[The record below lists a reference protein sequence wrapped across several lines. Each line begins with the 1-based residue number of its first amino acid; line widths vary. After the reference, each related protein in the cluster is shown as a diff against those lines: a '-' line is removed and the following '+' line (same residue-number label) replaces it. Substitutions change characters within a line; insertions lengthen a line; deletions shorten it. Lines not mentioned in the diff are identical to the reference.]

1 MDERVE
7 CAITGCLKPTAAL
20 FGGQF
25 YCRGHFVATC
35 YARLDFCADLLSTR
49 NFTDRMSEEMRKF
62 IAECTQQAAKL
73 SETAKDLNHI
83 ERARLLDILFYA
95 SDIGSHMRR
104 STRKALAIPV
114 RLHCEM
120 PGRPWQED
128 ALTRSVSRFGGMLE
142 CQQTILPGDVLVV
155 EHLDSGRTADARLVW
170 GWRARSGSFVVAL
183 EFVNCTNFWELDW
196 TEPPATSVPSEPVAA
211 LPDLPKDSPN

>member
-1 MDERVE
+1 MDERVQ
-7 CAITGCLKPTAAL
+7 CAISGCLKPTAAI

-49 NFTDRMSEEMRKF
+49 AFTDRMSEEMRKF

-95 SDIGSHMRR
+95 SDIGSHTRR
-104 STRKALAIPV
+104 SSRKALAIAV
-114 RLHCEM
+114 RVRCEA

-128 ALTRSVSRFGGMLE
+128 ALTRSVSRFGALLE
-142 CQQTILPGDVLVV
+142 CRQAIQPGDALAV
-155 EHLDSGRTADARLVW
+155 EHLNSGRSANARVVW
-170 GWRARSGSFVVAL
+170 SWHARSGSFVAGL
-183 EFVNCTNFWELDW
+183 EFIDCDNFWDLDW
-196 TEPPATSVPSEPVAA
+196 SDPPAAPADPTLVAA
-211 LPDLPKDSPN
+211 FPDLPNDSAE

>member
-7 CAITGCLKPTAAL
+7 CAISDCLKPTAAL
-20 FGGQF
+20 FGGKF

-35 YARLDFCADLLSTR
+35 YERLDFCADLLRTR
-49 NFTDRMSEEMRKF
+49 SFSHQTSDEMRKF

-104 STRKALAIPV
+104 SPRKALAIPV
-114 RLHCEM
+114 RLHCET

-128 ALTRSVSRFGGMLE
+128 ALTRLVSRFGGMLE
-142 CQQTILPGDVLVV
+142 CQQTILPGNVLVV
-155 EHLDSGRTADARLVW
+155 EHLDSGRSADARLVW

-183 EFVNCTNFWELDW
+183 EFIDCANFWELDW
-196 TEPPATSVPSEPVAA
+196 SEPPANSDLAPPAVA
-211 LPDLPKDSPN
+211 L